1 MEFSIRVVFG
11 TVLRTQVG
19 LYSRGIEWIYAA
31 NSWWRNESNSHSCRM
46 MIHDDLRMRGSYL
59 IASDL
64 NINYQSSFC
73 ESFPHFYQLVGEFKV
88 ESIIG
93 WTSLKPSQ
101 TIFFFGNGST
111 MWTWSDS
118 FRPSQA
124 LAPRARCVGERCAAA
139 RIGCCDM
146 RRRRRQLGD
155 AERRLEVW
163 DDIGCFRA
171 HFLFFLTKARS
182 GTKYIKILFIEYSE
196 INHL

>member
-101 TIFFFGNGST
+101 TTGPRHSFQGTTSQIQH
-111 MWTWSDS
+111 WTPRLLGKAFWGL
-118 FRPSQA
+118 RPHLLTSVLRTYRFQLHIKSQITNWFT
-124 LAPRARCVGERCAAA
+124 LKV
-139 RIGCCDM
+139 
-146 RRRRRQLGD
+146 QTVY
-155 AERRLEVW
+155 RL
-163 DDIGCFRA
+163 
-171 HFLFFLTKARS
+171 
-182 GTKYIKILFIEYSE
+182 ILHRPQPVSMI
-196 INHL
+196 LQP